1 MNFKSAKINL
11 KNMSSQGEVASSS
24 TLHLNDPCFN
34 CTPHMD
40 RSNTIL
46 QATAI
51 ASNMGVIDTD
61 QKST

>member
-1 MNFKSAKINL
+1 MKL
-11 KNMSSQGEVASSS
+11 KNMSSYGEMASSG
-24 TLHLNDPCFN
+24 TLRLNDPPCFN
-34 CTPHMD
+34 CTPYMD

-61 QKST
+61 QNSTQLIQR